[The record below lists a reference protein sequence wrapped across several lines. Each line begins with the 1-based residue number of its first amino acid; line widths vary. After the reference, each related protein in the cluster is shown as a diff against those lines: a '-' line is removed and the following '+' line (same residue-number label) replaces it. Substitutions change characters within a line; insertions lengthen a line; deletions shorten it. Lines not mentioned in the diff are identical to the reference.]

1 MSSGS
6 RASGTF
12 TKALSDDLSASYA
25 NYVNSHNF
33 KDENGNALT
42 LETSSEGIFASGS
55 YYNYLVKTVE
65 TSLNNFLSD
74 TTFPYTPSNSG
85 FPGGGRGGTHN
96 ADSTTMTTYNSA
108 SEYIASLNS
117 TKNWINYDATSN
129 TTTITSMRPFVQI
142 IKNTTKD
149 VGAFDS
155 LTNSAAEND
164 VFRDLNSDC
173 RHFDSY
179 MANLL
184 SENSTK
190 RI

>member
-1 MSSGS
+1 
-6 RASGTF
+6 
-12 TKALSDDLSASYA
+12 
-25 NYVNSHNF
+25 
-33 KDENGNALT
+33 
-42 LETSSEGIFASGS
+42 
-55 YYNYLVKTVE
+55 
-65 TSLNNFLSD
+65 
-74 TTFPYTPSNSG
+74 
-85 FPGGGRGGTHN
+85 
-96 ADSTTMTTYNSA
+96 MTTYNSA